1 MGFRKSVRV
10 EWQPGK
16 HGMFLESPY
25 NKDFVDDMKRA
36 VPQDSRKWDG
46 VRKQW
51 WVSDL
56 YLDEVD
62 NLIFHYFEKS
72 ATGRVI

>member
-1 MGFRKSVRV
+1 MGYRR
-10 EWQPGK
+10 EEPIRWHEGK

-25 NKDFVDDMKRA
+25 KKRFVEDLKIH
-36 VPQDSRKWDG
+36 VPREERKWSKD
-46 VRKQW
+46 KLQW

-62 NLIFHYFEKS
+62 NLIFHHFERS
-72 ATGRVI
+72 ATGRD